1 MKKLY
6 LEELLVCRS
15 ILNDSL
21 VQKLSASLAD
31 PENIALSS
39 DFAGSLIEKAENEGW
54 SGNLIRSLFLH
65 LLSQEG
71 SLAAQ
76 MTESSQ
82 GCIGKSLWQ
91 AFIKDMTVL
100 LPVFNQTA
108 SSIIPIS
115 LLDNYQPTLPT
126 TSESTKYLEAQLQD
140 KTTPEDITEAFLAFY
155 NRYGYGEIAGHQAFC
170 WDEKRKKLVG
180 IKHFEAMIF
189 DDIIGYNRQKTQLIS
204 NTEAFINNRPA
215 NNVLLVGSR
224 GTGKSSGVKALART
238 YYSVGLRLVQMTKS
252 QLEDLPVIM
261 STLRKYASK
270 KFIIFF
276 DDLSFEESDSQY
288 KYLKSAI
295 EGGVE
300 SRPDNVLIYAT
311 SNRRHLI
318 KETWRDRADG
328 QDELFRND
336 SINETISLSDR
347 FGLVITYLEPTQDEY
362 LDIIDHFLKKEGITL
377 DREKL
382 RVLGHRWNL
391 EHSGR
396 SGRSARQFVTH
407 YLGSEEKPTY
417 TRTVQE

>member
-1 MKKLY
+1 MQKLY
-6 LEELLVCRS
+6 LQELLICRS
-15 ILNDSL
+15 ILKDPI
-21 VQKLSASLAD
+21 VQKLSASLDD
-31 PENIALSS
+31 PDNVSLSS
-39 DFAGSLIEKAENEGW
+39 EFASSLIEKAELEGW
-54 SGNLIRSLFLH
+54 SGNLIRALFLH

-76 MTESSQ
+76 MTESSH
-82 GCIGKSLWQ
+82 GHIGKSLWQ

-108 SSIIPIS
+108 ASIVPIS
-115 LLDNYQPTLPT
+115 LLDNYSPTKPHSL
-126 TSESTKYLEAQLQD
+126 EATKYLESQLEGR
-140 KTTPEDITEAFLAFY
+140 TTPEDITDSFLDFY
-155 NRYGYGEIAGHQAFC
+155 SRYGYGEIASHQAFS
-170 WDEKRKKLVG
+170 WDDKLKKLVG
-180 IKHFEAMIF
+180 IRHFEAMTF
-189 DDIIGYNRQKTQLIS
+189 DNIIGYKRQKDQLIG
-204 NTEAFINNRPA
+204 NTEAFINGRPA

-238 YYSVGLRLVQMTKS
+238 YYTEGLRLVQMTKS

-261 STLRKYASK
+261 ATLRKYASK

-318 KETWRDRADG
+318 RETWRDRADG

-347 FGLVITYLEPTQDEY
+347 FGLTITYLEPTQDEY
-362 LDIIDHFLKKEGITL
+362 IDIIDHYLKLEGVEIER
-377 DREKL
+377 DQL
-382 RVLGHRWNL
+382 RVLGHQWNL

-396 SGRSARQFVTH
+396 SCRSARQFVTH
-407 YLGSEEKPTY
+407 YLG
-417 TRTVQE
+417 QQI